1 MSATD
6 AVETDAGWVVLDRLG
21 GRLALLA
28 GDGDLVRTFGRKGE
42 GPGEL
47 SAPVALAYTG
57 ERLVV
62 AERSGRLV
70 LFDREGAA
78 AGVVRL
84 RFPGC
89 GAARVHDLLSAPDS
103 LVMLTRC
110 PRASG
115 EVSARL
121 ELVTLDGGRRPLIEV
136 AYNDLRHA
144 RVDPF
149 RSPVVARVDGRL
161 AIGFLPDRC
170 LDVLDEDGTVERRL
184 CYPEG
189 RRRPFPDSALAV
201 LRLIEERTG
210 GRVEFAVPE
219 HAPPF
224 ISNRRN
230 GHGVSSPSYR
240 EGGRR
245 WTWSRPMASPGT
257 CFRRVSRSS
266 SAAGPFSSPS
276 TSSLESRLPWSR
288 WGEHHGSIRVR
299 SRPHGRLR

>member
-28 GDGDLVRTFGRKGE
+28 GDGELVRTFGRKGE

-224 ISNRRN
+224 ISVESSERAWGFVALLPR
-230 GHGVSSPSYR
+230 GGQALDLVTAHGLARHLLPPGV
-240 EGGRR
+240 EVFLGRR
-245 WTWSRPMASPGT
+245 TLLIAKHEL
-257 CFRRVSRSS
+257 
-266 SAAGPFSSPS
+266 AGVAFAVEP
-276 TSSLESRLPWSR
+276 L
-288 WGEHHGSIRVR
+288 G
-299 SRPHGRLR
+299 